1 MRSIGHLRDGTP
13 IGAWL
18 LKAHPDVWDVVG
30 FLEAGGEIE
39 SWSLT
44 DSYRVEL
51 MAPGDPCVL
60 WMTGAEGADPPAGL
74 WAIGE
79 ITTEPYEGTSE
90 DDGFWP
96 SDEERTRRT
105 LHIGV
110 DLAFLPE
117 PIPRH
122 VLADD
127 PRFEGAEIFRAPRM
141 GSPLALTPAMYEALE
156 QHLDDH
162 DLWPDEHEAEA
173 ILAEAEEVAV
183 GHLVDLGWQVD
194 ERDEPPYLSAARD
207 GLELEVLVAPTAVAS
222 EFVLGVSEFDELVA
236 DLDDHGLLLVVVVFP
251 DDEDDLPTIAQVREG
266 WRPDPDRYDRRTQL
280 HQA

>member
-18 LKAHPDVWDVVG
+18 LKAHPDVWDIIG
-30 FLEAGGEIE
+30 FIDAGGQID

-60 WMTGAEGADPPAGL
+60 WITGAEGADPTPGL

-79 ITTEPYEGTSE
+79 ITTEPYEATSE

-96 SDEERTRRT
+96 SDEERTKRT

-110 DLAFLPE
+110 DLQVLPE
-117 PIPRH
+117 PIARG

-127 PRFEGAEIFRAPRM
+127 PRFADAEIFRAPRM
-141 GSPLALTPAMYEALE
+141 GSPLALTPAMYDALE
-156 QHLDDH
+156 THLDEN

-173 ILAEAEEVAV
+173 ILAEAEEVAAA
-183 GHLVDLGWQVD
+183 HLLDLGWALD
-194 ERDEPPYLSAARD
+194 ERDEPPYLTASRED
-207 GLELEVLVAPTAVAS
+207 RELEVLVAPTSVGT
-222 EFVLGVSEFDELVA
+222 EFVLGVGEFDELIEE
-236 DLDDHGLLLVVVVFP
+236 LDEDGLLLVVVVFP
-251 DDEDDLPTIAQVREG
+251 DDEDDLPTIAQVTEG
-266 WRPDPDRYDRRTQL
+266 WRPDPARYDRRTQI